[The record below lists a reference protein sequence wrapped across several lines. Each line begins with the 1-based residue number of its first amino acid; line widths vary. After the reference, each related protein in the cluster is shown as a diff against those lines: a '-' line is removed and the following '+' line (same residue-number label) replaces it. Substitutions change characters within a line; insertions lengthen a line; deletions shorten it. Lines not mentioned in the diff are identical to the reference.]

1 MAALYN
7 QTEVKILQN
16 GLRAMTIANEVLIKE
31 NTDLMQE
38 IKSVRFE
45 NARIKE
51 KALDNQEEKE

>member
-7 QTEVKILQN
+7 QTEVNILQN

>member
-1 MAALYN
+1 
-7 QTEVKILQN
+7 
-16 GLRAMTIANEVLIKE
+16 MTIANEVLIKE